1 MEVNYKGVSFTLS
14 DKADAPPCFV
24 LGVRKSGSSILNSMV
39 TALAHRQGLAFVDIA
54 GQLFK
59 DGVKVRDW
67 QHDTSLAS
75 LLRGGNVYGGFRNA
89 PLGLKDSRA
98 YIDARK
104 VLMVRDPR
112 DALVSEYFSNAYS
125 HSLPTAGQA
134 LDAMKEARQ
143 QALASSIE
151 SYVLSRAELLSATMM
166 EYAPLVDD
174 RSTRIFKYEDV
185 IMHKRALLTEISHH
199 FGWSVDDTHLGLV
212 LKWAD
217 VVPHD
222 ERPTEFVRRV
232 LPGDHRN
239 KLSPDAI
246 RKLNLLLETPMK
258 AFGYLA

>member
-14 DKADAPPCFV
+14 DKTDAPPVFV

-39 TALAHRQGLAFVDIA
+39 TALARRQGLPFVDIA

-59 DGVKVRDW
+59 TGVKVSEWQRDP
-67 QHDTSLAS
+67 SLAS

-89 PLGLKDSRA
+89 PLGLNGSPA
-98 YIDARK
+98 YTGARK

-125 HSLPTAGQA
+125 HSLPVTGQG
-134 LDAMKEARQ
+134 LETMKEARQ
-143 QALASSIE
+143 QALASSVE
-151 SYVLSRAELLSATMM
+151 SYVLSRAEQLSGTMM
-166 EYAPLVDD
+166 EYGSLTDDPL
-174 RSTRIFKYEDV
+174 TRIFKYEDV
-185 IMHKRALLTEISHH
+185 IMHKRALLTDISRH
-199 FGWSVDDTHLGLV
+199 FGWSVDDNHLGLV

-217 VVPHD
+217 VVPDD

-239 KLSPDAI
+239 KLSAEAI
-246 RKLNLLLETPMK
+246 RKLNLLLQTPMK
-258 AFGYLA
+258 TFGYPA